1 MVLQERIYNKH
12 KVHRKSN
19 MIKLLVQY
27 LSRLEIQF
35 LSEHNQSL
43 SLIETS
49 MDRSEFMKLQVLMSK
64 LNQLLILMLS
74 LEHSHYNKCPNVR
87 AVLPQI
93 SLGLAI
99 ISLNPENGEKSGNE
113 IPEILHVVLILTWS
127 RQVYLAIGHDMEGQC
142 TYPSN
147 FKRGGR

>member
-1 MVLQERIYNKH
+1 MH
-12 KVHRKSN
+12 KVHRKGN

-35 LSEHNQSL
+35 LSKHNQSL

-49 MDRSEFMKLQVLMSK
+49 MDHSEFMKLQVLMSK

-99 ISLNPENGEKSGNE
+99 ISLNPENGEKSGNK
-113 IPEILHVVLILTWS
+113 IPGILHVVPILT
-127 RQVYLAIGHDMEGQC
+127 
-142 TYPSN
+142 
-147 FKRGGR
+147 

>member
-1 MVLQERIYNKH
+1 MH

-35 LSEHNQSL
+35 LSKHNQSL

-49 MDRSEFMKLQVLMSK
+49 MDRSEFMKSQVLISK
-64 LNQLLILMLS
+64 LSWLLIQMLS

-87 AVLPQI
+87 VVLPQI

-99 ISLNPENGEKSGNE
+99 VSLNPENEEKSGNE
-113 IPEILHVVLILTWS
+113 IPGILHVVLILTWN
-127 RQVYLAIGHDMEGQC
+127 RQVHLAIGQSMEGQC
-142 TYPSN
+142 THPSN
-147 FKRGGR
+147 FKRRGR